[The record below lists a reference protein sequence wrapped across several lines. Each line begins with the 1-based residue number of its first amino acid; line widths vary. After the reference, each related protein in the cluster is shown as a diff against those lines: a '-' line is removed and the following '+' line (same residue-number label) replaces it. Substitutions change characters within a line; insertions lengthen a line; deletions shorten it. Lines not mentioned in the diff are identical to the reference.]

1 MLEPLWARMNGKVLE
16 STVIH
21 TDDTPGKCLGPK
33 VVTNKKRPD
42 LDIHRRPDPALQHAV
57 AKTRWTARVSGR
69 PCRIPARPMP
79 MRATT
84 VCMDRRG
91 PPRACWAHCR
101 RKFFEARTTDPSRAY
116 RILAMI
122 RILYRIER
130 TARKAERK
138 TSSVRKLRQREAVP
152 RGAEGIAEEPD
163 YQGDWVCVAELD
175 GVGSL
180 YWRRPVEH

>member
-1 MLEPLWARMNGKVLE
+1 
-16 STVIH
+16 
-21 TDDTPGKCLGPK
+21 
-33 VVTNKKRPD
+33 
-42 LDIHRRPDPALQHAV
+42 
-57 AKTRWTARVSGR
+57 
-69 PCRIPARPMP
+69 
-79 MRATT
+79 
-84 VCMDRRG
+84 
-91 PPRACWAHCR
+91 
-101 RKFFEARTTDPSRAY
+101 
-116 RILAMI
+116 MI